1 MIKRLVRYHRL
12 GKATLVA
19 DNAGIVH
26 DCPCQVGVM
35 VRYCVKCR
43 RAYDDP
49 TELEANDHQTGE
61 GHWVPWCSFCQS
73 CEELIFEGF
82 DVEGPFYFFI
92 VNLKEGL
99 RLVQAGHNL
108 HFLGM
113 KVTSNLR

>member
-1 MIKRLVRYHRL
+1 MIRRLVRYDGRDREAVIIH
-12 GKATLVA
+12 KT
-19 DNAGIVH
+19 DIVH

-49 TELEANDHQTGE
+49 TGWDANDHQAGE
-61 GHWVPWCSFCQS
+61 GHWVPWCLFCQS

-92 VNLKEGL
+92 VNIKEGR
-99 RLVQAGHNL
+99 RLVQADHDL
-108 HFLGM
+108 RFLGM
-113 KVTSNLR
+113 KVKANL